1 MMAENVLEKE
11 CAFERA
17 LGADVT
23 ALRVKLGWD
32 GKEASLAERIKGH
45 LQEAATG
52 ISAASFDLNLAAI
65 LEYADGTKPE
75 LVFHHGV
82 GSCGEDEA
90 GSVLLSRDDR
100 TGAGDGSDETLRIQL
115 ADVPEAVER
124 IVLFVNISSA
134 NLVHQH
140 LADVSNVFVQIESED
155 DCSVLFREEDA
166 FRSEEA
172 ASYCCY
178 TFAALCRTE
187 SGWVLRGMAR
197 YSCEDCEQDTMKAI
211 TSR

>member
-1 MMAENVLEKE
+1 MAEKVLEKE
-11 CAFERA
+11 CSFERV

-32 GKEASLAERIKGH
+32 EKEATLAERIKGH

-75 LVFHHGV
+75 LVFHHGA
-82 GSCGEDEA
+82 GGCGKDEA
-90 GSVLLSRDDR
+90 GSVLLSHDDR
-100 TGAGDGSDETLRIQL
+100 TGAGAGSDETLQIHL

-134 NLVHQH
+134 NLVHQR
-140 LADVSNVFVQIESED
+140 LADVPNVFVQIESED
-155 DCSVLFREEDA
+155 DCAVLFREEDA
-166 FRSEEA
+166 FKSEDA
-172 ASYCCY
+172 TAYCCY
-178 TFAALCRTE
+178 TFAAVCRTE

-197 YSCEDCEQDTMKAI
+197 YSCEDCEQDTMTAI
-211 TSR
+211 TAR